1 MVKTVVEVKAEA
13 GDAPL
18 KELLGWGRMFWYSQQ
33 SRESFLPSRV
43 PAEDSSSCPAALS
56 KGSYP
61 TRVSL
66 VCHADAS
73 IGNQIHF
80 DGDLNPS
87 LPICKPANQIQLA
100 PDSPKLG
107 KSLVTTRAYLS
118 PPCDPCCPSY
128 LPPPFSLLPLL
139 KYPVVPLGCDGR
151 EAQMSTSISTC
162 CWIPVCR

>member
-73 IGNQIHF
+73 IGNQTHF
-80 DGDLNPS
+80 HGDLEILPS
-87 LPICKPANQIQLA
+87 QFVSRPIRSNW
-100 PDSPKLG
+100 
-107 KSLVTTRAYLS
+107 
-118 PPCDPCCPSY
+118 
-128 LPPPFSLLPLL
+128 PLIRL
-139 KYPVVPLGCDGR
+139 N
-151 EAQMSTSISTC
+151 
-162 CWIPVCR
+162 